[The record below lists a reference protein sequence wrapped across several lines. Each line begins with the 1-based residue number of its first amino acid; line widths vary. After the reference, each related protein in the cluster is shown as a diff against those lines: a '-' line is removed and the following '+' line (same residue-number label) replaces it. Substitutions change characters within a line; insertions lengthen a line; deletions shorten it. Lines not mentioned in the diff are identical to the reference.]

1 MQESTTLEKLSQK
14 VSQMLRNYDELRIE
28 NVQLK
33 ENIEHMELDKA
44 AKEATV
50 TQLQDE
56 LIEKD
61 REIEEIVNKIESILG

>member
-14 VSQMLRNYDELRIE
+14 VSQMLRNYDELRKE
-28 NVQLK
+28 NIQLK
-33 ENIEHMELDKA
+33 ESIERMELDKVS
-44 AKEATV
+44 KEATV
-50 TQLQDE
+50 VQLQDE

>member
-14 VSQMLRNYDELRIE
+14 VSQMLRNYDELRME

-33 ENIEHMELDKA
+33 ENVELLELDLTGKDA
-44 AKEATV
+44 AV
-50 TQLQDE
+50 TQMQEE
-56 LIEKD
+56 LTQKD

>member
-14 VSQMLRNYDELRIE
+14 VSQMLRNYDELRME

-33 ENIEHMELDKA
+33 ESIERMELDKRA
-44 AKEATV
+44 NEASV